1 MTNKGEVIVVRGD
14 KATVDTGQ
22 TAGMER
28 LAGIAASTTGA
39 SRIWMGRVVGNP
51 GMDSGA
57 HHHGEAES
65 AIYIISGRALV
76 CFGEGYSK
84 CEDVGPGDFVLI
96 PAHLPHIERNV
107 SDKPVVLIVARSP
120 DNIVVNLDDS

>member
-1 MTNKGEVIVVRGD
+1 MTSKGELIVVRGD
-14 KATVDTGQ
+14 QTTADTGQ

-28 LAGIAASTTGA
+28 LAGVAASTTGA
-39 SRIWMGRVVGNP
+39 GRIWMGRVVGHP

-65 AIYIISGRALV
+65 AIYIISGHARV

-84 CEDVGPGDFVLI
+84 CEGVGPGDFVFI

-107 SDKPVVLIVARSP
+107 SDEPVVLIVARAP
-120 DNIVVNLDDS
+120 DNIVVNLEDA

>member
-14 KATVDTGQ
+14 KTTVDTGQ
-22 TAGMER
+22 TTGMER
-28 LAGIAASTTGA
+28 LAGIAASTTGS
-39 SRIWMGRVVGNP
+39 SRIWMGRVVGLP

-65 AIYIISGRALV
+65 AIYIISGQARV
-76 CFGEGYSK
+76 CFGEGYSE
-84 CEDVGPGDFVLI
+84 CRDAGPGDFVFV
-96 PAHLPHIERNV
+96 PAHLPHVEMNV
-107 SDKPVVLIVARSP
+107 SDEPVVLIVARSP